1 MEKYITDNGH
11 GASKS
16 DAKRG
21 FSDEMTE
28 KRSNDSFEDWAK
40 EHKERVDYEQ
50 TGFGRDTGD
59 AR

>member
-1 MEKYITDNGH
+1 MEKYITDNGY

-21 FSDEMTE
+21 HSDESMKNDKEDDSWISEYEEDE
-28 KRSNDSFEDWAK
+28 KYRE
-40 EHKERVDYEQ
+40 
-50 TGFGRDTGD
+50 TGFGRDRGD

>member
-1 MEKYITDNGH
+1 MEKYITDNGY

-16 DAKRG
+16 DAKQG

-28 KRSNDSFEDWAK
+28 KPNNDSFEGWDK
-40 EHKERVDYEQ
+40 EYEERKAYEN

>member
-1 MEKYITDNGH
+1 MQKYITDNGY

-16 DAKRG
+16 DAKKG
-21 FSDEMTE
+21 YSDEMMD
-28 KRSNDSFEDWAK
+28 KPDSEDFGDW
-40 EHKERVDYEQ
+40 HKEYKERMEYED

>member
-11 GASKS
+11 GASAS

-28 KRSNDSFEDWAK
+28 KPNNDSFEDWDK
-40 EHKERVDYEQ
+40 EYKERKAYKN